1 MTVVVDASV
10 AIKWVFSEPNSDL
23 AAALL
28 VSQTLLAPDLLL
40 LECANVVW
48 RRIRTG
54 DISIEEGRVRLA
66 VLKRSPVSRISTASL
81 LPEALDWAI
90 RLDHPVYDCVYLAL
104 AIARNAVVVTD
115 DRRFAA
121 AAGRVPESAS
131 HVRLLDS
138 PPKP

>member
-23 AAALL
+23 AAGLL

-40 LECANVVW
+40 LECANIVG

-54 DISIEEGRVRLA
+54 DISVEEGRVRLA
-66 VLKRSPVSRISTASL
+66 VLKRSPVSRTSTASL

-115 DRRFAA
+115 DRRFAT
-121 AAGRVPESAS
+121 AAGRVPESAL
-131 HVRLLDS
+131 HVRLLDA